1 MRHPYRIR
9 EIAAQAGLS
18 QATVDRVLHGRGGVR
33 ESTVRQVQQAI
44 AALDRKHAED
54 PVPARLF
61 PIDLVV
67 HDRVRVEAALRAESG
82 GLRPAVIR
90 PRFHSA
96 GDPLA
101 ALARVARS
109 RSQGVI
115 LQAAETPEVVEA
127 VGRLGVPVVTLG
139 ADLPASKRVAHVGL
153 DEHEAG
159 ATAAYLIEQWLADR
173 AGTVLVVIAD
183 EVDRPGGV
191 EAGKNAQAGDGVRRS
206 VTGGGGAARARAR
219 LAGFRAEL
227 RVRAPHRP
235 VLVAA
240 PGVVRRELMAC
251 PSVRA
256 VYDPGSGG
264 AAAVVEAFAELRR
277 NYDVYVASELDD
289 VSAELLRAGKLSAVL
304 HHDLR
309 ADVRLACLAVLQGLG
324 ALPGPPRSA
333 PANVQVITPLNIPA
347 A

>member
-33 ESTVRQVQQAI
+33 ESTVRQVRQAI

-54 PVPARLF
+54 PVPSRLF

-67 HDRVRVEAALRAESG
+67 HDRSRVEAALRAESG

-115 LQAAETPEVVEA
+115 LQAAETPDVVEA
-127 VGRLGVPVVTLG
+127 VGRLGIPVVTLG

-183 EVDRPGGV
+183 EVARGGTA
-191 EAGKNAQAGDGVRRS
+191 AGQSDLVAASVGV
-206 VTGGGGAARARAR
+206 GASLRAR

-227 RVRAPHRP
+227 RVRAPHRR

-240 PGVVRRELMAC
+240 PGMVRRELAAC

-333 PANVQVITPLNIPA
+333 PASVQVITPLNIPA